1 MSEDAYHP
9 NMPNK
14 GRRKTN
20 TSLYLTDN
28 VGIVKTPVPNLPQ
41 AGAASASDAP
51 ASAGMLG
58 GQSAGGATGAG
69 IPSDIQA
76 QVSALSVGIGGDLAS
91 IGAGSAGNL
100 TSLGAASQG
109 GFANV
114 NDKLDQLGDLFGS

>member
-1 MSEDAYHP
+1 
-9 NMPNK
+9 
-14 GRRKTN
+14 
-20 TSLYLTDN
+20 
-28 VGIVKTPVPNLPQ
+28 
-41 AGAASASDAP
+41 
-51 ASAGMLG
+51 MLG

-76 QVSALSVGIGGDLAS
+76 QVSALSAGIGGDLAS